1 MQVEWAEAN
10 PEAVERIV
18 MNANAFAADYLS
30 EEGQMCYS
38 VRLLTQYALRQIDP
52 WRIRER
58 KSEMQ
63 LV

>member
-30 EEGQMCYS
+30 EDYLSEEGQMCQAADA
-38 VRLLTQYALRQIDP
+38 VRTAA
-52 WRIRER
+52 IRSMAHQRAQE
-58 KSEMQ
+58 
-63 LV
+63 